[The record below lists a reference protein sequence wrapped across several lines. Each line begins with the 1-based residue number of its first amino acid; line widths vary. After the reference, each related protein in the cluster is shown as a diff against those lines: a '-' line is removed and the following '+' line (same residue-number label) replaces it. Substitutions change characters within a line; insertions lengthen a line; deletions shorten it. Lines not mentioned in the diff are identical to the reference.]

1 MWLKADRGSS
11 CGAYCRTQSPSP
23 PSSSPADSH
32 PRPSRPWITKRSSP
46 FCILLGRYQV
56 LHHHHDASVTFRA
69 HNSTRSCAVY
79 RIPPL
84 SKNEGHR
91 ANDWGNLAEPLWKG
105 RMRIVEKGTD
115 PANILF
121 EDASTGAHS
130 PHTISEGFCALLIC
144 DHDMFR

>member
-1 MWLKADRGSS
+1 MDNEEIESILYIAREISGLV
-11 CGAYCRTQSPSP
+11 SPSLCLT
-23 PSSSPADSH
+23 
-32 PRPSRPWITKRSSP
+32 SRPNAWSR
-46 FCILLGRYQV
+46 
-56 LHHHHDASVTFRA
+56 
-69 HNSTRSCAVY
+69 AVY

-121 EDASTGAHS
+121 EDASTGAQSRQHS
-130 PHTISEGFCALLIC
+130 
-144 DHDMFR
+144 